1 MKNLPADA
9 DMNSMIAKLRCNTNS
24 ETLQVLLNHAPFKQ
38 YCDNLIVSNS
48 GTQCQMMTQYVK
60 DVSLL
65 LALISAVR
73 EKTIELHVVAERAL
87 LPKCFAFNHINYS
100 RYLTA
105 QRIQIYKKE
114 AWEDLLKEGFGGLL
128 SGSTFSTIHG
138 DLITEC
144 TINREVKVRGGPMRG
159 GFSTSEAA
167 NDTFV
172 KTSHVMAKI

>member
-38 YCDNLIVSNS
+38 YCDNLIVSS

-105 QRIQIYKKE
+105 QHINLQRIQIYKKE
-114 AWEDLLKEGFGGLL
+114 AWEDLLKEGFGGSL

-144 TINREVKVRGGPMRG
+144 TVNRKV
-159 GFSTSEAA
+159 
-167 NDTFV
+167 
-172 KTSHVMAKI
+172 